1 MSRLLIATQQQ
12 LPASHASPER
22 PRSHFSLQDVHDLPP
37 RQPRSTFLAVG
48 SPFTH
53 HPNNRSTHSLPHAS
67 SPVSPLPQTF
77 VSCYHQRQYVPPI
90 YFPMRHHH
98 LLQKSNWVPPTTA
111 DVPTL
116 LCGVLPWPLG
126 RYSVTP
132 YYRPG
137 NASPQIRNDT
147 GFSFFFIVGRTTLGS
162 KPRGKT
168 PDYLTYS
175 PAASSGGEGSRQK
188 AFLILL
194 GRCCRH
200 CLSQIGTP
208 QTCPLTDKHS
218 FHSFH
223 SVRIFRPDLARG
235 DATPREPY
243 PIFRL
248 RVLANG
254 GDPISDR
261 SI

>member
-98 LLQKSNWVPPTTA
+98 LSRNLTGALPPRRTCQRCSAGSSPDRWV
-111 DVPTL
+111 
-116 LCGVLPWPLG
+116 GIPL
-126 RYSVTP
+126 R
-132 YYRPG
+132 
-137 NASPQIRNDT
+137 
-147 GFSFFFIVGRTTLGS
+147 RTTGLATLHPKS
-162 KPRGKT
+162 AMI
-168 PDYLTYS
+168 L
-175 PAASSGGEGSRQK
+175 
-188 AFLILL
+188 AFLFSSSLVE
-194 GRCCRH
+194 RH
-200 CLSQIGTP
+200 WVQNLE
-208 QTCPLTDKHS
+208 
-218 FHSFH
+218 
-223 SVRIFRPDLARG
+223 VRL
-235 DATPREPY
+235 
-243 PIFRL
+243 
-248 RVLANG
+248 
-254 GDPISDR
+254 
-261 SI
+261 